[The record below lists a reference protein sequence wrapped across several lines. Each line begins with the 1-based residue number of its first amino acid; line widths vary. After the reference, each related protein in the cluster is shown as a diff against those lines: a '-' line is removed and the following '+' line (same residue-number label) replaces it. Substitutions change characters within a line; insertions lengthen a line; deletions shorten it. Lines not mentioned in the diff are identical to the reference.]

1 MRTPFYDKMATT
13 ENKVSIREYAR
24 SKGVSDTAVRKA
36 IKSNKINA
44 GYDSTSKKIIPEIA
58 DREWGDTIIQVT
70 PDNVQPPAK
79 AANADK
85 VKNNEA
91 DNSGGDIFLDKD
103 ETYAEALRKDLII
116 KANLNALKLRMKEGE
131 VVEKSKVY
139 KELFAF
145 GKQIRLRFQ
154 SIPDRI
160 IDDVLAATGRNE
172 AHLLLFNAITDVLEE
187 LTGIGE
193 NELKI

>member
-1 MRTPFYDKMATT
+1 MAKS
-13 ENKVSIREYAR
+13 EKRVSIREYAR

-36 IKSNKINA
+36 IKAGKIKG
-44 GYDSTSKKIIPEIA
+44 GYDEAGKKIIVDVA
-58 DREWGDTIIQVT
+58 DSEWGDTIIPV
-70 PDNVQPPAK
+70 PAESEPKLK
-79 AANADK
+79 AAA
-85 VKNNEA
+85 NEA
-91 DNSGGDIFLDKD
+91 DPGAQGTTGEGVFLDKD

-154 SIPDRI
+154 SVPDRI
-160 IDDVLAATGRNE
+160 IDDMLAAPGRNE
-172 AHLLLFNAITDVLEE
+172 AHMILFNAISDVLEE
-187 LTGIGE
+187 LAGTGE
-193 NELKI
+193 NELKF

>member
-1 MRTPFYDKMATT
+1 MAQNAKT
-13 ENKVSIREYAR
+13 VSIREYAR

-36 IKSNKINA
+36 IKSRKING
-44 GYDSTSKKIIPEIA
+44 GYDAATKKIIPEIA
-58 DREWGDTIIQVT
+58 DREWGDTIISVT
-70 PDNVQPPAK
+70 PDSEPK
-79 AANADK
+79 AAAIANKAKDSEPGEN
-85 VKNNEA
+85 VG
-91 DNSGGDIFLDKD
+91 SGEGIVLDKD

-116 KANLNALKLRMKEGE
+116 KANINALKLRMKEGE

-172 AHLLLFNAITDVLEE
+172 AHMILFNAITDVLEE
-187 LTGIGE
+187 LTSAGE
-193 NELKI
+193 TELKI

>member
-1 MRTPFYDKMATT
+1 MAKN

-24 SKGVSDTAVRKA
+24 SKGVSDTTIRKA
-36 IKSNKINA
+36 IKSGKIKK
-44 GYDSTSKKIIPEIA
+44 GYDEGSKKIIPQVA
-58 DREWGDTIIQVT
+58 DREWGDTI
-70 PDNVQPPAK
+70 VQPLQTGSQTIPAK
-79 AANADK
+79 EIK
-85 VKNNEA
+85 ENEA
-91 DNSGGDIFLDKD
+91 EQVITGDGIVLDKD

-139 KELFAF
+139 KELFSF

-160 IDDVLAATGRNE
+160 IDDVLAAPGRNE
-172 AHLLLFNAITDVLEE
+172 AHMILFNAISDVLEE
-187 LTGIGE
+187 LTGTGE
-193 NELKI
+193 KELKF

>member
-1 MRTPFYDKMATT
+1 MAQT
-13 ENKVSIREYAR
+13 EKRVSIREYAR

-36 IKSNKINA
+36 IKSGKIKG
-44 GYDSTSKKIIPEIA
+44 GYDEQSKKIITEIA
-58 DREWGDTIIQVT
+58 DREWGDTIIQPSQT
-70 PDNVQPPAK
+70 GSQTSPAK
-79 AANADK
+79 EEKSKEPGEGEPVIN
-85 VKNNEA
+85 
-91 DNSGGDIFLDKD
+91 GDSIFIDKD

-160 IDDVLAATGRNE
+160 IDDVLAAPGRNE
-172 AHLLLFNAITDVLEE
+172 AHMIVFNAISDVLEE

-193 NELKI
+193 DELKF

>member
-1 MRTPFYDKMATT
+1 MAGD
-13 ENKVSIREYAR
+13 EKRISIREYAR

-36 IKSNKINA
+36 IKSRKINA
-44 GYDSTSKKIIPEIA
+44 GYDEATKKIIPEIA

-70 PDNVQPPAK
+70 HDNEPPPAPPAVNGEQ
-79 AANADK
+79 AAGK
-85 VKNNEA
+85 EQS
-91 DNSGGDIFLDKD
+91 NSGEGIFLDKD

-116 KANLNALKLRMKEGE
+116 KANINALKLRMKEGE
-131 VVEKSKVY
+131 VVEKSRVY

-154 SIPDRI
+154 SVPDRI
-160 IDDVLAATGRNE
+160 IDDVLAAPGRNE
-172 AHLLLFNAITDVLEE
+172 AHLLLFNAITDILDE

-193 NELKI
+193 NDLKI

>member
-1 MRTPFYDKMATT
+1 MAKT

-24 SKGVSDTAVRKA
+24 SKGVSDTTVRKA
-36 IKSNKINA
+36 IKSRKINA
-44 GYDSTSKKIIPEIA
+44 GYDATTKKIIPDIA
-58 DREWGDTIIQVT
+58 DREWGDTIVQVT
-70 PDNVQPPAK
+70 PESVPAVKPIANV
-79 AANADK
+79 ANTEPGAQ
-85 VKNNEA
+85 EIT
-91 DNSGGDIFLDKD
+91 GEGIFLDKD

-154 SIPDRI
+154 SVPDRV
-160 IDDVLAATGRNE
+160 IDDVLAAPGRNE
-172 AHLLLFNAITDVLEE
+172 AHLILFNAISDILEE

-193 NELKI
+193 KDLKI

>member
-1 MRTPFYDKMATT
+1 MAKN

-24 SKGVSDTAVRKA
+24 SKGVSDTTIRKA
-36 IKSNKINA
+36 IKSGKIKK
-44 GYDSTSKKIIPEIA
+44 GYDEGSKKIIPQVA
-58 DREWGDTIIQVT
+58 DREWGDTI
-70 PDNVQPPAK
+70 VQPLQTGSQTIPAK
-79 AANADK
+79 ETK
-85 VKNNEA
+85 ENEA
-91 DNSGGDIFLDKD
+91 AQVITGDGIFLDKD

-139 KELFAF
+139 KELFSF

-160 IDDVLAATGRNE
+160 IDDVLAAPGRNE
-172 AHLLLFNAITDVLEE
+172 AHMILFNAISDVLEE
-187 LTGIGE
+187 LTGTGE
-193 NELKI
+193 KELKF

>member
-1 MRTPFYDKMATT
+1 MAKN
-13 ENKVSIREYAR
+13 ESKVSIREYAR
-24 SKGVSDTAVRKA
+24 SKGVSDTTIRKA
-36 IKSNKINA
+36 IKSGKIKK
-44 GYDSTSKKIIPEIA
+44 GYDEGSKKIIPQVA
-58 DREWGDTIIQVT
+58 DREWGDTM
-70 PDNVQPPAK
+70 VQPLQTGLQTAPVSK
-79 AANADK
+79 GQKEVGENREQEI
-85 VKNNEA
+85 N
-91 DNSGGDIFLDKD
+91 GDSVFVDKD

-160 IDDVLAATGRNE
+160 IDDVLAAPGRNE
-172 AHLLLFNAITDVLEE
+172 AHMILFNAISDVLEE
-187 LTGIGE
+187 LTGTGE
-193 NELKI
+193 KELKF

>member
-1 MRTPFYDKMATT
+1 MAQS
-13 ENKVSIREYAR
+13 EKKVSIREYAR

-36 IKSNKINA
+36 IKARKINA
-44 GYDSTSKKIIPEIA
+44 GYDTESKKIIPEIA

-70 PDNVQPPAK
+70 PGSEPQPQI
-79 AANADK
+79 ANTGK
-85 VKNNEA
+85 IKSNEPE
-91 DNSGGDIFLDKD
+91 GEGIFLDKD

-116 KANLNALKLRMKEGE
+116 KANINALKLRMKEGE

-154 SIPDRI
+154 SVPDRV

-172 AHLLLFNAITDVLEE
+172 AHLILFNAITDVLEE
-187 LTGIGE
+187 LTAAGE
-193 NELKI
+193 TELKI

>member
-1 MRTPFYDKMATT
+1 MAQTDK
-13 ENKVSIREYAR
+13 KVSIREYAR

-36 IKSNKINA
+36 IKSGKIKG
-44 GYDSTSKKIIPEIA
+44 GYDEQSKKIIIKIA
-58 DREWGDTIIQVT
+58 DREWGDTIIQ
-70 PDNVQPPAK
+70 PVQTGSQTSPPAK
-79 AANADK
+79 QEQQK
-85 VKNNEA
+85 EP
-91 DNSGGDIFLDKD
+91 GTGDLETTGDSIFLGKD

-160 IDDVLAATGRNE
+160 IDDVLAAPGRNE
-172 AHLLLFNAITDVLEE
+172 AHLILFNAISDVLEE
-187 LTGIGE
+187 LTGTGE
-193 NELKI
+193 QELKF

>member
-1 MRTPFYDKMATT
+1 MAKT
-13 ENKVSIREYAR
+13 ENTVSIREYAR

-36 IKSNKINA
+36 IKSRKINA
-44 GYDSTSKKIIPEIA
+44 GYDAATKKIIPEIA

-70 PDNVQPPAK
+70 PEAEPKPK
-79 AANADK
+79 PAANAA
-85 VKNNEA
+85 NPEPGA
-91 DNSGGDIFLDKD
+91 QEITGDGIFLDKD

-131 VVEKSKVY
+131 VVEKSRVY

-154 SIPDRI
+154 SVPDRV
-160 IDDVLAATGRNE
+160 IDDVLAAPGRNE
-172 AHLLLFNAITDVLEE
+172 AHLILFNAITDILEE

-193 NELKI
+193 NDLKI

>member
-1 MRTPFYDKMATT
+1 MAQDAKT
-13 ENKVSIREYAR
+13 VSIREYAR

-36 IKSNKINA
+36 IKSRKINA
-44 GYDSTSKKIIPEIA
+44 GYNAESKKIIPEIA

-70 PDNVQPPAK
+70 PENLPADK
-79 AANADK
+79 PTANTANAEPSAQEITSDGI
-85 VKNNEA
+85 V
-91 DNSGGDIFLDKD
+91 LDRD

-154 SIPDRI
+154 SVPDRV
-160 IDDVLAATGRNE
+160 IDDVLAAPGRND
-172 AHLLLFNAITDVLEE
+172 AHLILFNAITDVLEE
-187 LTGIGE
+187 LTSVGE
-193 NELKI
+193 TELKI

>member
-1 MRTPFYDKMATT
+1 MAKSD
-13 ENKVSIREYAR
+13 NKVSIREYAR

-36 IKSNKINA
+36 IKSRKINA
-44 GYDSTSKKIIPEIA
+44 RYDAETKKIIPETA
-58 DREWGDTIIQVT
+58 DREWGDTIIHVA
-70 PDNVQPPAK
+70 PENSPVNK
-79 AANADK
+79 LAANTA
-85 VKNNEA
+85 NAEPGA
-91 DNSGGDIFLDKD
+91 QEIIGDGIFLDKD

-154 SIPDRI
+154 SVPDRV
-160 IDDVLAATGRNE
+160 IDDVLAAPGRNE
-172 AHLLLFNAITDVLEE
+172 AHLILFNAITDILEE

-193 NELKI
+193 NDLKI